1 MVMASLKGNHGYLM
15 VKTFFLLLCVEQLTL
30 GLNERIHSIEM
41 PATKLYLQ
49 MPAAVLEILLQKYV

>member
-1 MVMASLKGNHGYLM
+1 M